1 MSLCSCS
8 QSTEQ
13 PVQSSFTA
21 GTYEVSETG
30 INEFT
35 LFFTFSEDALTD
47 IEVIEENET
56 FGTGKTAIEKG
67 MDVILLE
74 STDLLGGTSM
84 GAAYLVGGST
94 NLQKELGVDCT
105 QEDVTNWLMTRTGE
119 TSDDLYD
126 PEWNVKFSE
135 GATET
140 INWLIDQ
147 GVKLNKIDPS
157 LSRAHVSSDYTVAG
171 NAMLD
176 GLSAKLEE
184 LNADVRLGNKASEL
198 IVEDG
203 KVTGVVVETSNG
215 TYSIHAENV
224 LLCTGGYFANQEMVK
239 QYFTEFVDLNLP
251 SDARIGSDGSGML
264 MAQEAGAQLANMNE
278 GNVFPFA
285 VNVNGV
291 EYNTPLGF
299 IWMGGIAV
307 NQEGQRFTDETAKYL
322 TVSKEIL
329 KQTDAQAYV
338 VFDQTTFNT
347 ASATSADQLNQLMI
361 NGLIEKYDTLEEL
374 AAAHQIPAD
383 QLTETVA
390 HYTELVHN
398 GADTDFNRPYYYM
411 QYSDMATAPYYV
423 VKTEMC
429 LHTSWGGIVTDIH
442 GQVLNEQGEVIDGLY
457 AAGECT
463 QSKVQG
469 NGSATQGPVWGRI
482 SVDHML
488 SE

>member
-21 GTYEVSETG
+21 GTYEVSETR

-56 FGTGKTAIEKG
+56 FGTGKTAIEKLSAQALEYQTTNLDVISAATVTSAAFKRALNKAVEMAGGDASLLNGEVPQENYKDTECDLVVVGAENAGMVAAVYAIENG

-239 QYFTEFVDLNLP
+239 QYFTEFADLNLP

-338 VFDQTTFNT
+338 VFD
-347 ASATSADQLNQLMI
+347 
-361 NGLIEKYDTLEEL
+361 
-374 AAAHQIPAD
+374 
-383 QLTETVA
+383 
-390 HYTELVHN
+390 
-398 GADTDFNRPYYYM
+398 
-411 QYSDMATAPYYV
+411 
-423 VKTEMC
+423 
-429 LHTSWGGIVTDIH
+429 
-442 GQVLNEQGEVIDGLY
+442 
-457 AAGECT
+457 
-463 QSKVQG
+463 
-469 NGSATQGPVWGRI
+469 
-482 SVDHML
+482 
-488 SE
+488 